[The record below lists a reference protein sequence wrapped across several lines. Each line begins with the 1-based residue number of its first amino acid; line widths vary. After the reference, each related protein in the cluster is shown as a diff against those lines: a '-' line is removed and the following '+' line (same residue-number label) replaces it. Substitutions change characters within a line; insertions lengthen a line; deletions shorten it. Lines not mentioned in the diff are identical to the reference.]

1 MVVNCTPQFA
11 RSFPRFIRR
20 FLYIVIWYTLTE
32 SSRSAHLVGSHASF
46 LIYARIRSFDT
57 LAPSWRPSAVL
68 ARSRRMNGT
77 MKSRFF
83 AHAPAPASS
92 QSRYF
97 AARSSAPEP
106 PSADAASA
114 VLPELPAAAGGA
126 SADCLPACPKCGL
139 QLRHRTG
146 RYGPFIGCSGFP
158 SCRHTGRYGAGEP
171 PPAAGP
177 SAAKPRSRRS
187 CLCVR
192 VEMESETSVRVWC
205 SQGEPQQQWL
215 RALLA
220 RHTHMPA
227 LGTGPRADWLAQV
240 ALLHRV
246 AASAT

>member
-1 MVVNCTPQFA
+1 MDACSEKA
-11 RSFPRFIRR
+11 CRD
-20 FLYIVIWYTLTE
+20 TE
-32 SSRSAHLVGSHASF
+32 NAAHRLHDEVLIHCKVGSAMRRDARTPTPRWRRAS
-46 LIYARIRSFDT
+46 
-57 LAPSWRPSAVL
+57 SWRLV
-68 ARSRRMNGT
+68 ARFMKAT
-77 MKSRFF
+77 KKSRFF
-83 AHAPAPASS
+83 AQPSAPAGL

-114 VLPELPAAAGGA
+114 VLPELPAGASA
-126 SADCLPACPKCGL
+126 SADCLPACPKCGM

-146 RYGPFIGCSGFP
+146 RHGPFIGCSGFP

-177 SAAKPRSRRS
+177 AAATKPRSSRS
-187 CLCVR
+187 SLCVR

-220 RHTHMPA
+220 RLTHMPA
-227 LGTGPRADWLAQV
+227 LGTGPRADWLAQ
-240 ALLHRV
+240 APLLLRAPLLHG
-246 AASAT
+246 ASASAT